1 MGKAFQAGNRRVA
14 QKTSAQC
21 RHSAAP

>member
-1 MGKAFQAGNRRVA
+1 MGKAFQAGNRRAA